1 MKKAAFD
8 VKFKETGAVTVAAP
22 FYFWKDVR
30 EMYSFLQMIE
40 VTHSFLVQKKPENGL
55 ENKENYLWRKKV

>member
-1 MKKAAFD
+1 MKKAMFD

-30 EMYSFLQMIE
+30 EMFSFLQMIE